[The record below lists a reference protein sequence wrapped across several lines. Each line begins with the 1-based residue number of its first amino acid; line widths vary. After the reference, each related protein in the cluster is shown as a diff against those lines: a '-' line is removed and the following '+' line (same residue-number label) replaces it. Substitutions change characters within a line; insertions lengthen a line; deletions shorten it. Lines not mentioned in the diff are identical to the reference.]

1 MRKGKRRN
9 KFVELLKGNVF
20 AILLFLVIIVVF
32 TNGLKQASAA
42 QGNEALRVAEDSL
55 RRAVVSCYAIEGSYP
70 ESYNYVKENYNV
82 GIDDEKYAVYY
93 EIFASNIMPNITI
106 VEK

>member
-1 MRKGKRRN
+1 MKKGRRKN

-20 AILLFLVIIVVF
+20 AILLFAVIIAVF
-32 TNGLKQASAA
+32 TGGLKQASAA
-42 QGNEALRVAEDSL
+42 QGGEALRVAEDSL

-70 ESYNYVKENYNV
+70 ESYNYVRDNYDV
-82 GIDDEKYAVYY
+82 SIDDNKYAVYY